1 MHSGDNALNHNI
13 PISYTYENFQYIITL
28 IYTLKHM
35 KTKMKTQQ
43 KSNTNQPTMTSM
55 NRNVKQLTQPGN
67 IN

>member
-1 MHSGDNALNHNI
+1 
-13 PISYTYENFQYIITL
+13 
-28 IYTLKHM
+28 M